1 MLENKNIIIT
11 GAGSGI
17 GRATSI
23 LAAGYGAS
31 VVCVDLNPCVEETVQ
46 EIKAGNGNAVA
57 QIADVSREDD
67 VQHYIQICID
77 TFGSLHGIY
86 ANAGVSAWRQ
96 TDARPHRRRLAPHSE
111 RQHAWAYFSPLNI
124 ACPILPKQALA
135 RLYAQPP
142 WPGCAQ
148 TQAVL
153 TIVPA
158 RPVSSALLKPW
169 PINYTAP
176 VYVSTR
182 SVRGLLKQA

>member
-23 LAAGYGAS
+23 LAAGYGAN

-86 ANAGVSAWRQ
+86 ANAGVSGGGKPMLDLTVEDWHRTLSVNTLGVFLAVKHSV
-96 TDARPHRRRLAPHSE
+96 PH
-111 RQHAWAYFSPLNI
+111 F
-124 ACPILPKQALA
+124 
-135 RLYAQPP
+135 
-142 WPGCAQ
+142 
-148 TQAVL
+148 TQAGAGA
-153 TIVPA
+153 IVCQK
-158 RPVSSALLKPW
+158 RPIWRREDADPGRTGPGPFGPKATTNRGSAPKGPW
-169 PINYTAP
+169 IDI
-176 VYVSTR
+176 
-182 SVRGLLKQA
+182 